1 MPTTGRPTGPN
12 LSLAGLAAQNIA
24 NRLTA
29 GTSPPNRGAAM
40 FPPGGRRSAAV
51 SNAFGAR
58 RRKRRR
64 HSATKRKV
72 RRVAKSR
79 RSKRTSF
86 RKLTKGSN
94 AAKRHMARLRA
105 LRKKRR

>member
-1 MPTTGRPTGPN
+1 MPTTGRGTRAN

-29 GTSPPNRGAAM
+29 GSAIPNRGAAM
-40 FPPGGRRSAAV
+40 FPVGGRASAAT
-51 SNAFGAR
+51 NNFFGST
-58 RRKRRR
+58 RRKRR
-64 HSATKRKV
+64 KLVRKV
-72 RRVAKSR
+72 RKIAKR
-79 RSKRTSF
+79 KRSSRTSF

-94 AAKRHMARLRA
+94 AAKRHMAALRK